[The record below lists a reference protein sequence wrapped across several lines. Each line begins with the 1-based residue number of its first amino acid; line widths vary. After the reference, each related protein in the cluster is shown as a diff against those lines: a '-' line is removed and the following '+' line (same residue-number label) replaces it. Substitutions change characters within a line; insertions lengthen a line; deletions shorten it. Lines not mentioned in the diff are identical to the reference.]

1 MVELGHVR
9 PLAKTIVG
17 RAPWPEQTVSQT
29 FAEVATPLYQ
39 LRAVL
44 VQGQEHGV
52 EWLSSEQKKLQRMGS
67 PTSALFLLNK
77 GARVHVL
84 LRVKSRRSSGG
95 AEPATSTA
103 ASCAQTRAAHALAQ
117 L

>member
-1 MVELGHVR
+1 MCMVELGHVR
-9 PLAKTIVG
+9 PLAKTTVG

-52 EWLSSEQKKLQRMGS
+52 QGVAVVRAKEVTNDGLPNQR
-67 PTSALFLLNK
+67 L
-77 GARVHVL
+77 V
-84 LRVKSRRSSGG
+84 
-95 AEPATSTA
+95 
-103 ASCAQTRAAHALAQ
+103 LAQ
-117 L
+117 QRGQSAGPTASEVEEVFGRSRARY